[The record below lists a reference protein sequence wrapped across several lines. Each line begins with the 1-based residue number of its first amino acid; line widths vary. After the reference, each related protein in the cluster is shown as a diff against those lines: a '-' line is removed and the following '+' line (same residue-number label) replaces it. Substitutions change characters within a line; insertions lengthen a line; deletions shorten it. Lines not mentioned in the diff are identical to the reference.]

1 MAIFSRTRDS
11 HTNKKHATIK
21 HGPSDG
27 YYSEFGWYRMLRNWT
42 HVWRTSYMWCC
53 YCSWCRGAN
62 QGGTG
67 GDRRTRRA
75 GSMSLTAIV
84 LVSNTFLCFCELIYG
99 AKYYKGS
106 YTLDKMSKYKIF
118 YLVLEH
124 EKDGTLYPLAWNQ
137 EKWCTLGGYKVPSF
151 TVVTFARVKTTV
163 VLKSVA
169 RRENKNIIV
178 CRLQL
183 GSIVPYLL

>member
-75 GSMSLTAIV
+75 GSMSSTIVV
-84 LVSNTFLCFCELIYG
+84 LVSITFLCFCELIYG
-99 AKYYKGS
+99 AKYCKGS

-118 YLVLEH
+118 YFFRAG
-124 EKDGTLYPLAWNQ
+124 KRRNS
-137 EKWCTLGGYKVPSF
+137 VPTS
-151 TVVTFARVKTTV
+151 
-163 VLKSVA
+163 LKSGKMMYIGWVQSSVFYGSYYK
-169 RRENKNIIV
+169 NKNAYI
-178 CRLQL
+178 LKFQD
-183 GSIVPYLL
+183 